1 MPYPM
6 PAVPTPYVNHAT
18 PILSVH
24 VPLDSAAFLGTVY
37 QILHTVACELLLN
50 AAVAQVRISVV
61 PRQTPLLV
69 QMNSPVFENCVY
81 PFAQPIANVPW
92 EKDASI
98 QLVLKSAFTMPIV

>member
-1 MPYPM
+1 M

-24 VPLDSAAFLGTVY
+24 VHLDSAAFLGTVY
-37 QILHTVACELLLN
+37 QILHTAAFELRLN
-50 AAVAQVRISVV
+50 AAVAQVRIPVQ
-61 PRQTPLLV
+61 PQTPLLV
-69 QMNSPVFENCVY
+69 QMNSPVYENCVY

-98 QLVLKSAFTMPIV
+98 QLVLKSAFMMPIV